1 MDLETIIKMENLVYS
16 IVYKRV
22 PLNLIFSCI
31 KKTGP
36 NDTAR
41 FLHFAKY
48 FTYRAGSNL

>member
-1 MDLETIIKMENLVYS
+1 MDSEAMIRMEHLVYS

-22 PLNLIFSCI
+22 TFNFISSCI

-36 NDTAR
+36 PDTAR

-48 FTYRAGSNL
+48 FTYRACLNR